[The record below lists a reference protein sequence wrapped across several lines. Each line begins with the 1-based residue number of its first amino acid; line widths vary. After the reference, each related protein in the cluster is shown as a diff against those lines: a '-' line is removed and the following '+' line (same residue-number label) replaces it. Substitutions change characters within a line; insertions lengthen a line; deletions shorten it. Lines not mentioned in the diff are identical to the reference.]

1 MRIIHTADLHLD
13 SALSTDLDSN
23 IQKERKRELLYNF
36 ERLINYAIDNGIRII
51 LISGDLF
58 DNNRISLKTKS
69 YILGLIEENSSI
81 DFFYVAGNHDEESFL
96 LSIDN
101 KPKNLKIFSDT
112 WTTYSY
118 DEFDITGINFNEVSE
133 KYMYDTLSLKKD
145 KLNIVIIHGHI
156 EGENKIDLSKLK
168 NKYIDY
174 LALGQ
179 NHTYKRENFDTRGI
193 YVYPGCLEGRDFT
206 EIGKKGF
213 SLIEINNYTLTD
225 QFIEFSKRTLH
236 NLDIDITDLDSWSDV
251 KKVVNKNLKTI
262 NHEDLIQ
269 ITLKG
274 YYDLNFI
281 KQIDTFE
288 DILNDTYY
296 YARIIDNSK
305 LKIDPKQYEN
315 DISLKGEFIR
325 NVLSSKLNS
334 DEKNKIIE
342 YGIKALMKEDI

>member
-13 SALSTDLDSN
+13 STLSTNLDSN
-23 IQKERKRELLYNF
+23 IQKERRRELLYNF
-36 ERLINYAIDNGIRII
+36 KRLINYAIDNGIHII

-81 DFFYVAGNHDEESFL
+81 DFFYVAGNRDEESFL

-118 DEFDITGINFNEVSE
+118 DEFDITGINFNDVSE
-133 KYMYDTLSLKKD
+133 KYMYTTLSLKKD
-145 KLNIVIIHGHI
+145 KLNIVMLNGPI
-156 EGENKIDLSKLK
+156 EGEGKIDISELK
-168 NKYIDY
+168 NKNIDY
-174 LALGQ
+174 LALGHIH
-179 NHTYKRENFDTRGI
+179 NYKRESFDTRGI
-193 YVYPGCLEGRDFT
+193 LVYPGCLEGRDFD

-213 SLIEINNYTLTD
+213 SLLEINNYTIID
-225 QFIEFSKRTLH
+225 QFVEFAKRTLY
-236 NLDIDITDLDSWSDV
+236 NIDVDITELDSWTDV
-251 KKVVNKNLKTI
+251 KKLVMKNIKEI
-262 NHEDLIQ
+262 SHEDIIQ

-274 YYDLNFI
+274 YYDLDLI
-281 KQIDTFE
+281 KQIDILE
-288 DILNDTYY
+288 DNLKDTYY
-296 YARIIDNSK
+296 FARIIDESK
-305 LKIDPKQYEN
+305 LKINPQQYEN

-325 NVLSSKLNS
+325 NVLASKFNP

-342 YGIKALMKEDI
+342 YGIKALMKEEI